1 MKKILLHW
9 VIPLAIT
16 VGLLALA
23 FSLIEPENRRRIP
36 GYIAAVPWHVHVLFV
51 LVTLISMWL
60 RAIRWR
66 ALLPDFPLT
75 TRKCFGPLMIGFMMN
90 ALFPARAGE
99 FARSVVLGRK
109 EKIPFTSVLGSVL
122 LERIFDGVVLLA
134 SFAIVLAILG
144 TVLPPEISFGDKSI
158 TSEDLQVAVRG
169 ATIGVIIVLAGIIG
183 LLIPAVRR
191 IFESIAHATLPQRWG
206 NTVVDQMEKLVSGF
220 RSLHSP
226 LAIVIII
233 LWTLAVWATVAL
245 SCQIGAWGFEDLAEM
260 SFLEA
265 WAITVFVCIFI
276 LLPAAPG
283 YWGFYELGV
292 IFACA
297 TLGLTTATEVALA
310 YSVVIHLWQI
320 VVTVA
325 VGLIYAWA
333 EGLHLGQLRHRAETD
348 DSPLSERE

>member
-1 MKKILLHW
+1 VKKILIHW
-9 VIPLAIT
+9 LLPLALT

-23 FSLIEPENRRRIP
+23 FKLIEPENRRSIP

-51 LVTLISMWL
+51 LVTLVSMWL

-75 TRKCFGPLMIGFMMN
+75 TRRCFGPLMIGFMMN

-134 SFAIVLAILG
+134 SFAIVLGILG
-144 TVLPPEISFGDKSI
+144 ATLPSEITFGSKSI
-158 TSEDLQVAVRG
+158 TGEDLQLAVRG
-169 ATIGVIIVLAGIIG
+169 AAIGVIIVLAGIIG

-191 IFESIAHATLPQRWG
+191 VFESIAHATLPKRWG
-206 NTVVDQMEKLVSGF
+206 NTAVDQMEKLVSGF

-245 SCQIGAWGFEDLAEM
+245 SCQIGAWGFADLAEM

-265 WAITVFVCIFI
+265 WAITVFICIFI

-292 IFACA
+292 IFACN
-297 TLGLTTATEVALA
+297 TLGLTTAAEVALA

-320 VVTVA
+320 VTTVA
-325 VGLIYAWA
+325 VGLYYLWV
-333 EGLHLGQLRHRAETD
+333 EGLHLGQLRQSVEAHE
-348 DSPLSERE
+348 PPNSEGE